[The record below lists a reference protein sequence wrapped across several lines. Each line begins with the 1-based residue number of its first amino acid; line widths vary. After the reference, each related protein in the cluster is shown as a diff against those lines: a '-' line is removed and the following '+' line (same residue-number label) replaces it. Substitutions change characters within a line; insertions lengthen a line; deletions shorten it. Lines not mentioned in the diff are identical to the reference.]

1 MARLSRISALRL
13 SRQAFGLLLLTTATA
28 VPALAK
34 DLPAELK
41 TDAYMK
47 WPNVHVEADLG
58 QTSLGLAPLQ
68 TVIAALEAST
78 DHLCMVSPVREPDY
92 RVQQLTC
99 DKPDG
104 RPAISAQLRYADN
117 LYVLTDLKI
126 AGRSLTGPAAA
137 SFLKKVVPIE
147 TMLDKFRILAIAPKV
162 GPVDLG
168 TLTQIRKNLAVTNQ
182 GSSCTPKERQEAML
196 YDVECS
202 VNSRTYSFVL
212 KNNGFGNLVL
222 SDLQRDART
231 LNGGQRADAFGDLF
245 DVDPN
250 HP

>member
-1 MARLSRISALRL
+1 MPRRSRISARCLG
-13 SRQAFGLLLLTTATA
+13 RQALGLLFLTTATA

-68 TVIAALEAST
+68 TVIAAFEAST
-78 DHLCMVSPVREPDY
+78 DHLCMVAPVRKPDY

-104 RPAISAQLRYADN
+104 RPAISAQLRYAED
-117 LYVLTDLKI
+117 LYVLTDLTLG
-126 AGRSLTGPAAA
+126 GRPLQGTAAV

-147 TMLDKFRILAIAPKV
+147 TMLDKFRILTVAPKV

-168 TLTQIRKNLAVTNQ
+168 TLTQIRKNLAVTNP
-182 GSSCTPKERQEAML
+182 GSSCTFKERQEAML
-196 YDVECS
+196 YEVECS
-202 VNSRTYSFVL
+202 VNYRTYSFVL
-212 KNNGFGNLVL
+212 KNNGFGNLLL
-222 SDLQRDART
+222 SDLQRDAKN
-231 LNGGQRADAFGDLF
+231 LNGAQRADAFRDLF

>member
-1 MARLSRISALRL
+1 MARLSQISALRL
-13 SRQAFGLLLLTTATA
+13 GRQALGLLFLTTATA
-28 VPALAK
+28 APALAK

-58 QTSLGLAPLQ
+58 QTSLGLSPLQ
-68 TVIAALEAST
+68 TVIAAFEAST
-78 DHLCMVSPVREPDY
+78 DHLCVVAPVRASDY

-104 RPAISAQLRYADN
+104 RSAISAQLRYADN
-117 LYVLTDLKI
+117 LYVLTDLKL
-126 AGRSLTGPAAA
+126 GGQPLQGTAAI

-147 TMLDKFRILAIAPKV
+147 TMLDKFRILAIAPKI

-168 TLTQIRKNLAVTNQ
+168 TLTQIRKNLAVTDQ
-182 GSSCTPKERQEAML
+182 GSSCTSKERQGAML
-196 YDVECS
+196 YEVECS
-202 VNSRTYSFVL
+202 VNYRTYSFVL
-212 KNNGFGNLVL
+212 KNNGFGNLIL
-222 SDLQRDART
+222 SDLQRDAKN
-231 LNGGQRADAFGDLF
+231 LNGAQRADAFRDLF
-245 DVDPN
+245 DIDPN

>member
-1 MARLSRISALRL
+1 MPRLSRISALRL
-13 SRQAFGLLLLTTATA
+13 GRQALSLLFLTAATA

-34 DLPAELK
+34 DFPAELK

-68 TVIAALEAST
+68 TVIAAFEAST
-78 DHLCMVSPVREPDY
+78 DHLCMVAPIREPDY

-117 LYVLTDLKI
+117 LYVLTDLKLG
-126 AGRSLTGPAAA
+126 GRPLQGTAAV
-137 SFLKKVVPIE
+137 SFLEKVVPIE
-147 TMLDKFRILAIAPKV
+147 TMLEKFRILAIAPNV

-168 TLTQIRKNLAVTNQ
+168 TLTQIRKNLAVTNR
-182 GSSCTPKERQEAML
+182 GSSCTPKERQEAMA
-196 YDVECS
+196 YDVKCS
-202 VNSRTYSFVL
+202 VESRTYSFVL
-212 KNNGFGNLVL
+212 KSNGFGNLVL

-231 LNGGQRADAFGDLF
+231 LNGALRADAFRDLF